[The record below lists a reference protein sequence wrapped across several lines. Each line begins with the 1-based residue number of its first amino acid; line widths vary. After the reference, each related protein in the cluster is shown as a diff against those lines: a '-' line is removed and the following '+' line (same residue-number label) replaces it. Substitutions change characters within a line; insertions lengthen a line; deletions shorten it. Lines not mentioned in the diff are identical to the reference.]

1 MINLAGW
8 GLTDDK
14 QSPRQWLFPEGAT
27 LPAGSFLIVW
37 ADDQPEQTGDD
48 FHLPFKL
55 DADGEAILLFDPE
68 GRLADEVTFGKQKV
82 DEAMGRPSDNGA
94 PKRLG
99 KATPGL
105 PNDSSGAAMP
115 NQPIKLQIDS
125 GQPLTITFQ
134 GEVGVQYLLEQS
146 IDLRIWNEA
155 HRATGQ
161 TAPIRFMISPGQ
173 VQPKSF
179 FRVRIP

>member
-1 MINLAGW
+1 
-8 GLTDDK
+8 
-14 QSPRQWLFPEGAT
+14 
-27 LPAGSFLIVW
+27 
-37 ADDQPEQTGDD
+37 
-48 FHLPFKL
+48 
-55 DADGEAILLFDPE
+55 
-68 GRLADEVTFGKQKV
+68 
-82 DEAMGRPSDNGA
+82 MGRPSDNGA

-105 PNDSSGAAMP
+105 PNDISGAAMP

-161 TAPIRFMISPGQ
+161 RAPVRFMISPGQ